1 MCRNNSKK
9 IKSSAETKE
18 PFFSVSYWSFQ
29 VELLAILEKLW
40 FWIAFASNSGPLLL
54 KDCFLKENI
63 QPENC
68 STSESL

>member
-1 MCRNNSKK
+1 MCRNNSRK

-18 PFFSVSYWSFQ
+18 PFFSISYWLFQ
-29 VELLAILEKLW
+29 VELLAILERLW
-40 FWIAFASNSGPLLL
+40 FWIAFTSNSEPLLL

-63 QPENC
+63 QPENF